1 MESKDIDRA
10 MRDRL
15 PVVCDGRQYD
25 RIADYIMWYDDN
37 GKGLEDNPLSAEER
51 LTYLEEELVDA
62 LMYIEHIKAGRAA
75 KTSADRIRAM
85 SDEELASFLYDDVA
99 LDDKIHFCQNRQECM
114 EAIDRDETIQD
125 EMCRECLIAWLRQP
139 ADHFPEVTKMV
150 GEQP

>member
-1 MESKDIDRA
+1 MNTEKAIKYFEEEIRYCENVPALNGCEMTGDWILILEMSKAALAALKEKQARESNPYWLRICELADKQRA
-10 MRDRL
+10 KGIRT
-15 PVVCDGRQYD
+15 Y
-25 RIADYIMWYDDN
+25 

-99 LDDKIHFCQNRQECM
+99 LV
-114 EAIDRDETIQD
+114 TVLIQ
-125 EMCRECLIAWLRQP
+125 LW
-139 ADHFPEVTKMV
+139 VWN
-150 GEQP
+150 